1 MCLFEV
7 LGWLCWDL
15 LLFVVLSWLWA
26 CGDVLVGCADFFI
39 VVTGKGKKIKMLF
52 LSVNL
57 FLDV

>member
-1 MCLFEV
+1 M